1 MQTGT
6 TRYGR
11 NLNIDPRGESG
22 KWIFLIFLAA
32 GLILLTI
39 AAFLAVRHADKL
51 KSYVK
56 TKAVIVSLE
65 KERMGDEESRK
76 TVVEYLVEGSPRQ
89 ATVGVYSAT
98 FSVGDELPAAY
109 DPENPEDVILLGF
122 WGWLGSMICGFIG
135 MVFTLIGG
143 ITLYLFRLRPRM
155 QERKAAAQQDKPAP
169 WEQ

>member
-1 MQTGT
+1 MQ

-11 NLNIDPRGESG
+11 SKSIDPRSKSG
-22 KWIFLIFLAA
+22 KWIFLVFLAA
-32 GLILLTI
+32 GLILLAI
-39 AAFLAVRHADKL
+39 AGFLAVRHAHKL
-51 KSYVK
+51 ESYVR
-56 TKAVIVSLE
+56 TDAVIVGFDVEHHDDSDTH
-65 KERMGDEESRK
+65 R

-135 MVFTLIGG
+135 LVFTLIGG